1 MTRRL
6 ILLTTVTVLA
16 CIASLTLAAGKS
28 AVADAVQKGDNAALR
43 ALLLVKTDVNAAQ
56 VDGDRADASRDFY
69 ADCSLIVSGER
80 AVCGDS
86 FAEGSLGDRHG
97 FDFPRSSVGAGTS
110 LPLRG
115 LVITLA

>member
-43 ALLLVKTDVNAAQ
+43 ALLVVKTDVNAAQ
-56 VDGDRADASRDFY
+56 VDGTTA
-69 ADCSLIVSGER
+69 LHW
-80 AVCGDS
+80 AVYRNEATVVDQLLKAG
-86 FAEGSLGDRHG
+86 AKVGAKNREGITPLYMRPSMEIR
-97 FDFPRSSVGAGTS
+97 PSSV
-110 LPLRG
+110 LC
-115 LVITLA
+115 